1 MNRRVVWG
9 RVGRVVAYLLVI
21 VMVVIQIY
29 PIVWVAAASLKTPEE
44 LAGSAPFAM
53 PAGFYIGNY
62 VGAFEQSNLLRY
74 LLNSTIVAV
83 LTIVITIVLGAPASF
98 AIEKL
103 KFKGA
108 KLVLGYFL
116 IGIMIP
122 IFVALLPMFQMFNG
136 LGLRNTYWAMVL
148 PQVAFGLPLCI
159 YLYTG
164 FMRYVPD
171 SLIEAATID
180 GAGHFRIFVTIVFP
194 LCSNVTVTVVTLS
207 FLSVWNEFV
216 FANTFMTDAA
226 MKTLPVGL
234 NDFVGAYGKTDFGLT
249 YAAIMVSILPTL
261 VLYFF
266 LNKRVISGV
275 TAGAVRG

>member
-1 MNRRVVWG
+1 MRWSRIL
-9 RVGRVVAYLLVI
+9 RAIAYLAVGIMLVI
-21 VMVVIQIY
+21 QLY

-44 LAGSAPFAM
+44 LSNGAPFAM

-62 VGAFEQSNLLRY
+62 IGAFSQSNLLRY
-74 LLNSTIVAV
+74 LLNSTVVAV
-83 LTIVITIVLGAPASF
+83 LTIIITIGLGAPAAY

-103 KFKGA
+103 RFPGA

-116 IGIMIP
+116 LGIMIP
-122 IFVALLPMFQMFNG
+122 IFVTLLPMFQMFNAA
-136 LGLRNTYWAMVL
+136 GLRNTYWALVL

-164 FMRYVPD
+164 FMRQVPD
-171 SLIEAATID
+171 ALLEAATID
-180 GAGHFRIFVTIVFP
+180 GAGDLRIFLTIVFP
-194 LCSNVTVTVVTLS
+194 LCGNVTVTIVTLS

-216 FANTFMTDAA
+216 FANTFMTAA
-226 MKTLPVGL
+226 SMKTLPIGL

-261 VLYFF
+261 ILYFF

-275 TAGAVRG
+275 AAGATK

>member
-1 MNRRVVWG
+1 MRRDILRRRIG
-9 RVGRVVAYLLVI
+9 RAFAYGLVAI
-21 VMVVIQIY
+21 MVVVQLY
-29 PIVWVAAASLKTPEE
+29 PIVWVAAASLKTPQE
-44 LAGSAPFAM
+44 LAAGAPFAL

-62 VGAFEQSNLLRY
+62 IGAFQQSNLLRY

-83 LTIVITIVLGAPASF
+83 LTIAITIAVGAPAAF

-103 KFKGA
+103 QFKGA

-116 IGIMIP
+116 LGIMIP
-122 IFVALLPMFQMFNG
+122 IFVALLPMFQMFNAT
-136 LGLRNTYWAMVL
+136 GLRNSYWALVL

-164 FMRYVPD
+164 FMRYIPA
-171 SLIEAATID
+171 SLLEAATID
-180 GAGHFRIFVTIVFP
+180 GAGHFRIFATIVFP
-194 LCSNVTVTVVTLS
+194 LCANATVTIVTLS
-207 FLSVWNEFV
+207 FLTVWNEFV
-216 FANTFMTDAA
+216 FANTFLTSSA

-266 LNKRVISGV
+266 LNKRVISGIS
-275 TAGAVRG
+275 AGAAK